1 MVNVPPNHPLA
12 IDPHSPVHKVEIM
25 LSMILRTGVIASLAI
40 ILAGTIVRFA
50 HHHDYLDSQ
59 SQLDDLR
66 SRETFPHTI
75 GAVLTGVGQGRS
87 DAIIAVGLLLLIAT
101 PVIRVAVSIIAFAY
115 ERDLV
120 FVLLTTFVLGM
131 LILSFLLG
139 RAGG

>member
-12 IDPHSPVHKVEIM
+12 IDPRSPVHKVEII
-25 LSMILRTGVIASLAI
+25 LSTILRAGVIASLAI
-40 ILAGTIVRFA
+40 IVAGTIVRFA
-50 HHHDYLDSQ
+50 HHRDYLDSQ
-59 SQLDDLR
+59 LQLDDLR
-66 SRETFPHTI
+66 TRQSFPHTI
-75 GAVLTGVGQGRS
+75 AAVLTGVGQDRS

-115 ERDLV
+115 QRDFT

-131 LILSFLLG
+131 LIISFLLG

>member
-40 ILAGTIVRFA
+40 IVAGTIVRFA
-50 HHHDYLDSQ
+50 HHHDYLDSRT
-59 SQLDDLR
+59 QLEDLR
-66 SRETFPHTI
+66 TSQSFPHSLK
-75 GAVLTGVGQGRS
+75 AVIDGVRQDRS
-87 DAIIAVGLLLLIAT
+87 DAIVAVGLLLLIVT
-101 PVIRVAVSIIAFAY
+101 PVIRVAVSIVAFAY
-115 ERDLV
+115 QRDFT
-120 FVLLTTFVLGM
+120 FVVLTAFVLGM